1 LLRCFGISGK
11 ELVFVGGLQLLVFG
25 FISIL
30 IAVPLGLTLAQLV
43 VDIIIRQSFGWTL
56 QLYFEPAIYLNTIVL
71 ALVALVIAG
80 ILPVARLLRLTPMQS
95 LRESL

>member
-1 LLRCFGISGK
+1 
-11 ELVFVGGLQLLVFG
+11 
-25 FISIL
+25 IL